1 LKELCMQIAATH
13 PRWVARDQV
22 PAEILAEKRKEFE
35 AEAIKEKKPA
45 AVAAKIAEGK
55 LDKYLAEACLL
66 EQIYIR
72 EPSGK
77 VKVKDLLNEA
87 VSKMGENVV
96 VRRFVRF
103 QVGGE

>member
-1 LKELCMQIAATH
+1 M
-13 PRWVARDQV
+13 
-22 PAEILAEKRKEFE
+22 
-35 AEAIKEKKPA
+35 KEKKPS
-45 AVAAKIAEGK
+45 AVATKIAQGK
-55 LDKYLAEACLL
+55 LDKYLAETCFL

-77 VKVKDLLNEA
+77 VKVKDLLTEA